1 MKPLTLIARFLERER
16 SPVLLVACAALIAA
30 GYVLVTFDG
39 QFLAGTGPFWANPR
53 GPWLMDPNDS
63 IDSID
68 VMTTRMAYIAFLHAP
83 WGLPLFYVPD
93 LGAPTG
99 SSVILVDAVPIVAL
113 SGKLLA
119 RATGLT
125 VNPYGVWVA
134 ACFVLAAVFAVLL
147 LIELGQ
153 KSLLAAI
160 AASLL
165 AISMPALLYRF
176 GHLSLLGQFIVI
188 GALWLYVRDTRSSST
203 PGRINRG
210 RVACWAGWRCLAAL
224 LHGYL
229 FAMAAAIYAA
239 TVLRR
244 IDTERPSVTDAV
256 REPVLLACCIAALL
270 AVAGHFSKGTGTS
283 ASGEGFGYFSMNL
296 LSPVWPQRSGLF
308 PGFSGMVTGPDGQYE
323 GFNYLG
329 AGVLLLTTVAVA
341 ASWRH
346 ILPVIRRHLL
356 LIMILVYLTLFA
368 VSNVGYIGKHAVFY
382 VPLPRLAEV
391 AAGIF
396 RSSGRMFWPCAYAF
410 ALFGLALGVRHLKA
424 GWKTAIVLACCV
436 LQLIDTNPLRARLTT
451 LTQRNVPTLLD
462 GPQWEARMLRAER
475 VHVEPSF
482 VCGGYALYIAEIE
495 LQRAAMDT
503 GRPINVVYNPRLQDD
518 CSASVQAATRGPWD
532 ERTLYVFLQAP
543 GGPLGVV
550 HGVAQGVAHAVESVP
565 AGWRP
570 PGLACETFDQGF
582 WCLGHAGDGE

>member
-1 MKPLTLIARFLERER
+1 MNPLTLIARFLERER
-16 SPVLLVACAALIAA
+16 SPALLVACAALIAA
-30 GYVLVTFDG
+30 AYVLVTFDG

-63 IDSID
+63 IDSVD

-119 RATGLT
+119 WATGVT
-125 VNPYGVWVA
+125 VNPYGLWVA

-153 KSLLAAI
+153 RSLLAAI

-188 GALWLYVRDTRSSST
+188 GALWLYVRDTRGGSAA
-203 PGRINRG
+203 GRLNRG
-210 RVACWAGWRCLAAL
+210 RMAWWAGWLCLAAL

-239 TVLRR
+239 AVLRR
-244 IDTERPSVTDAV
+244 FDVERPSLTDAV
-256 REPVLLACCIAALL
+256 REPVVVACCIAALL
-270 AVAGHFSKGTGTS
+270 AVAGHFGKGTGTS
-283 ASGEGFGYFSMNL
+283 AAGEGFGYFSMNL

-308 PGFSGMVTGPDGQYE
+308 PGSYGMVTGPDGQYE

-346 ILPVIRRHLL
+346 ILPVIRRHLV
-356 LIMILVYLTLFA
+356 LIAVFVYLTLFA
-368 VSNVGYIGKHAVFY
+368 VSNIGYAGTHAVFY
-382 VPLPRLAEV
+382 YPLPKPV
-391 AAGIF
+391 QFVAGIF

-410 ALFGLALGVRHLKA
+410 ALFGLALGLRHLKA
-424 GWKTAIVLACCV
+424 GWKTTVVLLCCV

-451 LTQRNVPTLLD
+451 LTNRNVPTLLD

-482 VCGGYALYIAEIE
+482 VCGAYALYVEQVE

-503 GRPINVVYNPRLQDD
+503 RRPISAVYNPRLQDD
-518 CSASVQAATRGPWD
+518 CAASARAATRGPWD
-532 ERTLYVFLQAP
+532 ERTLYIFLQAP
-543 GGPLGVV
+543 G
-550 HGVAQGVAHAVESVP
+550 VETVP
-565 AGWRP
+565 AEWRP
-570 PGLACETFDQGF
+570 PGLACEPFDRGF
-582 WCLGHAGDGE
+582 WCLGHAGDSE